1 MMDQFQASNTT
12 LSERRSTGKSNAKV
26 SSSGRGTSSRVS
38 NNSNGLTVL
47 STAALFV
54 ADVVGTGILALPYN
68 VRVVL
73 GSGWGILFLLINLP
87 INIYAAYML
96 HETATG
102 VEKEEVA
109 DDEHSDCEGDSISE
123 GGIDA
128 TTREE
133 ETLEFMDGNH
143 YQIKPFFIDS
153 YLSAV
158 ADLPNESQ
166 TNNTYEKLDQLVR
179 EDDEHI
185 ISQLEPQQQ
194 RLSTISTN
202 DFIGISGAVFGEH
215 SQFRL
220 LVLYVYYANL
230 VLVLGNYVLVMSHSV
245 QAMVGKDRICI
256 PSSGLIAS
264 TLMFT
269 FSQFDSMA
277 MLGKVATSISLV
289 ALVIVVVQCLFAA
302 TSTSYFIMEEADLFN
317 HHNDSDSS
325 ENDQYTVTSNAPSSS
340 IITTLSSLSS
350 IIFAVG
356 SQKLFLNIRHDM
368 VCRDQSVLSLGI
380 ALFTFV
386 TAYIAISVL
395 AGPRPPKF
403 LLDAIPSDT
412 LAQRLAGIFLWIHV
426 AVSYAINSQ
435 ALCSSMDRLLLI
447 GTLGVIHIPPRRR
460 WILLTLGTCVTSF
473 IIANAIPFFQ
483 DLTSLIGALTSIPL
497 SLFLP
502 AVLYRKYCN
511 VLLCYP
517 TLSSLGS
524 YALMMLSGVFVVCG
538 LIAALSSIEVDW
550 ANQKAPFS
558 CS

>member
-1 MMDQFQASNTT
+1 MDQFQASNTT
-12 LSERRSTGKSNAKV
+12 LSERRSTGKSDAKAF
-26 SSSGRGTSSRVS
+26 SSSGRGTSSGRVS

-73 GSGWGILFLLINLP
+73 GSGWGILFLLMNLP

-102 VEKEEVA
+102 VEKDDVV
-109 DDEHSDCEGDSISE
+109 DDEHSDCEGDCISE
-123 GGIDA
+123 IDA
-128 TTREE
+128 ITREE
-133 ETLEFMDGNH
+133 ETLESIDRNH
-143 YQIKPFFIDS
+143 YQIKPLFIDTYS
-153 YLSAV
+153 SDA

-166 TNNTYEKLDQLVR
+166 TNHTYEKLDQLVR
-179 EDDEHI
+179 EDDELI
-185 ISQLEPQQQ
+185 ISQLEPQQK
-194 RLSTISTN
+194 RVSTVFTD

-245 QAMVGKDRICI
+245 QAVVGKDRICI

-289 ALVIVVVQCLFAA
+289 ALVIVVVQCLFAS
-302 TSTSYFIMEEADLFN
+302 TSTSYSMMEEADFFN
-317 HHNDSDSS
+317 HHNDSDPS
-325 ENDQYTVTSNAPSSS
+325 ENDQYTITSNTPPSS
-340 IITTLSSLSS
+340 IMTTLSSLSS
-350 IIFAVG
+350 ITFAVG

-368 VCRDQSVLSLGI
+368 VWRDQSVLSLGI

-386 TAYIAISVL
+386 TAYIAVSVL
-395 AGPRPPKF
+395 AGPTPPKF
-403 LLDAIPSDT
+403 LLDAIPNDT
-412 LAQRLAGIFLWIHV
+412 LAQRLAGLFLWIHV

-460 WILLTLGTCVTSF
+460 WILLTLGTCATSF

-483 DLTSLIGALTSIPL
+483 DLTSLIGALTSTPL

-502 AVLYRKYCN
+502 AVLYRKFCN
-511 VLLCYP
+511 VSICYP

-524 YALMMLSGVFVVCG
+524 YALMMLSSVFIVCG

-550 ANQKAPFS
+550 ANQKDPFS